1 MLALLALAQPAVV
14 LAQALLVLVRLEL
27 GLWLV
32 LPLAFAV
39 VLARVVSRR
48 QLVLLQQLAFHLA
61 KLELI
66 SQEFPGSLGKL

>member
-48 QLVLLQQLAFHLA
+48 WRWRRLAFHLA